1 MRKHLWLLIG
11 IVLLLAACDEVE
23 PETPSPSGPDNGA
36 ILSLPTRTL
45 GPIVSF
51 TPRFTATPIP
61 SATLTPSDTP
71 TPTLT
76 SIPPTV
82 TPTLTLTPTPTV
94 QGVIR
99 STENVNLRSGPGT
112 NYEVMVSV
120 PPGTQLGVL
129 GIQIDSQDRE
139 WYKVAYTS
147 DEGEVQHLWIFS
159 NLVETDF
166 KETVGV
172 GATPPPPPN
181 TTVTATPTTEPN
193 RVDILA
199 YCQQKGIVPER
210 PTTNDNVYVEWSWF
224 VALPDLMDDHL
235 AHANYEVRLDGK
247 LLENWDRYAT
257 EIRVEE
263 GVWIIYW
270 FYPVGKL
277 STGEHEIAFKLTWD
291 EAISDGYERFGPGTP
306 NETDTGSCTFTVV
319 EP

>member
-1 MRKHLWLLIG
+1 MKFVTCLGGAVIA
-11 IVLLLAACDEVE
+11 VTLATGAARAQTPE
-23 PETPSPSGPDNGA
+23 P
-36 ILSLPTRTL
+36 
-45 GPIVSF
+45 
-51 TPRFTATPIP
+51 
-61 SATLTPSDTP
+61 TP
-71 TPTLT
+71 TPTEA
-76 SIPPTV
+76 PPPEV
-82 TPTLTLTPTPTV
+82 ATPTP
-94 QGVIR
+94 
-99 STENVNLRSGPGT
+99 
-112 NYEVMVSV
+112 
-120 PPGTQLGVL
+120 
-129 GIQIDSQDRE
+129 
-139 WYKVAYTS
+139 
-147 DEGEVQHLWIFS
+147 
-159 NLVETDF
+159 
-166 KETVGV
+166 
-172 GATPPPPPN
+172 
-181 TTVTATPTTEPN
+181 EPN

-257 EIRVEE
+257 EMRVEE